1 MNILSFCPRYLPVLS
16 GGETAAHGLH
26 RALVTGGHRVS
37 VVTSTQAPD
46 RRVRRLLDGVEI
58 FHGRI
63 RPTHARYVE
72 ERRPDVLLAQFE
84 MSVPTIRFAVEAN
97 LPVAILCHG
106 PYGYTELAEAGLA
119 QAVDLFVF
127 NSVFLLTAAN
137 RNVHHVVVSPPFDR
151 ARVKAHAGV
160 ERRFVTLV
168 SLFVNK
174 GPHVLYALARAMPE
188 RSFLAVKG
196 AYGAQQVEDLP
207 NVEIRENTPDVRRVY
222 GESRIVLMPSAE
234 ESFGMVAVEA
244 QSNGVPVIASDLPSL
259 RESLGDGA
267 LFVEREHVA
276 GWAEAIRSLDDPGFY
291 AEMSRRAQANSER
304 FDTGRDIEVLA
315 SVLEATVRRWR
326 WRRRPSLHRLAEE
339 RAERARRIREIF
351 RRAFAR
357 EPSHPELLAVLDGTH
372 SVRELEDVIPRL
384 PAPESPA

>member
-1 MNILSFCPRYLPVLS
+1 MRILSFCPRYVPVLS

-26 RALVTGGHRVS
+26 RALAAQGHQVS
-37 VVTSTQAPD
+37 VVTSSQPAD
-46 RRVRRLLDGVEI
+46 RRVRKDVDGVEV
-58 FHGRI
+58 FYGRI

-72 ERRPDVLLAQFE
+72 ERQPDVLFAQFE
-84 MSVPTIRFAVEAN
+84 MSIPTVRFAVDAG

-127 NSVFLLTAAN
+127 NSVFLLNLAN
-137 RNVHHVVVSPPFDR
+137 RNVQHVVVSPPVDR
-151 ARVKAHAGV
+151 ARVKAPEGL

-168 SLFVNK
+168 SLFENK
-174 GPHVLYALARAMPE
+174 GPHVFYALARQLPD
-188 RSFLAVKG
+188 RPFLGVKG

-276 GWAEAIRSLDDPGFY
+276 GWAEAIRSLDDPRFY

-304 FDTGRDIEVLA
+304 FDTGRDVEVLA
-315 SVLEATVRRWR
+315 AVLEATVRRWQ

-357 EPSHPELLAVLDGTH
+357 EPSHTELLAALDGTH

-384 PAPESPA
+384 PAPEARA